1 MTTFIYKAKKN
12 NAETVAGQISA
23 RDHDEAVELISQ
35 LGLTPV
41 LVVAKEG
48 NNTSEGL
55 VFRGVKSKDLY
66 LFSRQLTNLLKSGVS
81 LLRSLNIIEEQ
92 TQNNN
97 LKGIIS
103 RICSEIKNGKSFSDS
118 LALFPNV
125 FSSLFVTLVKAGEE
139 SGNLREIL
147 ENIASY
153 QKTQDETMSKVKTA
167 LTYPVFM
174 GGIGLATIYFILSFV
189 VPKMGVLFASLKNN
203 LPLPTKILLS
213 LGTVFSQYWFLIL
226 LVVAVFSFLVYR
238 LGKSKKNKAFYS
250 RMLLQ
255 APLYGEVIL
264 KTDLSR
270 FCRTMV
276 LLLKGGVSLIKS
288 IETAIPIL
296 NNEVVKDDL
305 RKCQEDLTSGGSF
318 GESLKKSKEI
328 PPMMAHLVSIA
339 EESGNINEVLSEIAD
354 TYEQETA
361 EKMKVMTTL
370 LEPIMILTVGLI
382 VGFIVF
388 AILLPIFQVDVF
400 AY

>member
-1 MTTFIYKAKKN
+1 
-12 NAETVAGQISA
+12 
-23 RDHDEAVELISQ
+23 
-35 LGLTPV
+35 
-41 LVVAKEG
+41 
-48 NNTSEGL
+48 
-55 VFRGVKSKDLY
+55 
-66 LFSRQLTNLLKSGVS
+66 
-81 LLRSLNIIEEQ
+81 
-92 TQNNN
+92 
-97 LKGIIS
+97 
-103 RICSEIKNGKSFSDS
+103 
-118 LALFPNV
+118 
-125 FSSLFVTLVKAGEE
+125 
-139 SGNLREIL
+139 
-147 ENIASY
+147 
-153 QKTQDETMSKVKTA
+153 
-167 LTYPVFM
+167 
-174 GGIGLATIYFILSFV
+174 
-189 VPKMGVLFASLKNN
+189 
-203 LPLPTKILLS
+203 
-213 LGTVFSQYWFLIL
+213 
-226 LVVAVFSFLVYR
+226 
-238 LGKSKKNKAFYS
+238 
-250 RMLLQ
+250 
-255 APLYGEVIL
+255 
-264 KTDLSR
+264 
-270 FCRTMV
+270 MV